1 MTIDTRREATDPLL
15 IAVRNSRTKL
25 QDFLDQFDKEVALER
40 EAKSASLRY
49 EIERS
54 VVQAFKAGHSKS
66 AIGRAYQTRDFGT
79 IKSIVDAHLSG
90 RVGIKD
96 VSATFDAE
104 TNILTVSLTDAVLDG
119 MPAAK
124 GAPVSGNWDFHLL
137 ETNGR
142 RVWAS
147 TTPTGKTPME
157 IQMSAWL
164 NAEEENVLNAAIPED
179 ARRAPTAKNPAPA
192 TPTNFA
198 LEM

>member
-15 IAVRNSRTKL
+15 ISVRNARNKL
-25 QDFLDQFDKEVALER
+25 QDFLDLFDKEVAQER
-40 EAKSASLRY
+40 ETKSASLRY

-79 IKSIVDAHLSG
+79 IKSILDAHLSG
-90 RVGIKD
+90 RVD
-96 VSATFDAE
+96 VQDVTATFNPE
-104 TNILTVSLTDAVLDG
+104 TNVLTLSLTDAALEG

-124 GAPVSGNWDFHLL
+124 GATVSGNWDFYRS

-142 RVWAS
+142 TTWAS
-147 TTPTGKTPME
+147 TTLSGKTPLE

-164 NAEEENVLNAAIPED
+164 NAEDENVLNAAVPED
-179 ARRAPTAKNPAPA
+179 ARTAPTTPAP

-198 LEM
+198 LEI